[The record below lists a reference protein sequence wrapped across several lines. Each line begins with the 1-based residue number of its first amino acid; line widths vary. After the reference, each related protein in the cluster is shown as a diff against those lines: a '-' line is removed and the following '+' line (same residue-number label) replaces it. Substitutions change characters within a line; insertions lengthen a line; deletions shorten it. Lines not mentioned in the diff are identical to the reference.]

1 MTSEEGKLRPIN
13 AGDEPGLYQDS
24 DEQNLPDVT
33 FAVGLPASSS
43 TSRTRESQPLLR
55 RMEPDL
61 GTASETFVDDPQF
74 ASVVRE
80 AFIAIEAAIYPERIY
95 QGSSGSYFVKNSEG
109 KVSLSEASSC
119 LAAYRQT
126 SVSSTAALAILSH
139 ARLGELFESAAL
151 RGLQTRLA
159 SCRVPAAACGNVSFL
174 SFTPRKPR
182 CWADST

>member
-1 MTSEEGKLRPIN
+1 MTGEQGKLRPIN

-33 FAVGLPASSS
+33 FSVGLLASNN
-43 TSRTRESQPLLR
+43 TSRESQPLLR

-61 GTASETFVDDPQF
+61 GTTSETFPDDPLF

-109 KVSLSEASSC
+109 KVSLSGPASAC
-119 LAAYRQT
+119 LAAGSPLRT
-126 SVSSTAALAILSH
+126 SVTAARSAEGESALVSD
-139 ARLGELFESAAL
+139 ARLATAL
-151 RGLQTRLA
+151 ATSRL
-159 SCRVPAAACGNVSFL
+159 PAGMF
-174 SFTPRKPR
+174 KPR
-182 CWADST
+182 LPLVL